1 MINQTFI
8 NLPVTDL
15 GGSITFFTSLGFKF
29 NPKFTDENA
38 TCMILND
45 NSFVML
51 LTRNFFEKFTKKAV
65 ADAAQTTEVLVA
77 LMMESRKKVDELVNS
92 ALKAGGSSYSDPIDM
107 GYMYQRSFADLD
119 GHQWEIGFMDESKF
133 PEK

>member
-1 MINQTFI
+1 MDVEMINQTFI

-77 LMMESRKKVDELVNS
+77 LMMESRKKVDAV
-92 ALKAGGSSYSDPIDM
+92 LKQLKI
-107 GYMYQRSFADLD
+107 
-119 GHQWEIGFMDESKF
+119 I
-133 PEK
+133 